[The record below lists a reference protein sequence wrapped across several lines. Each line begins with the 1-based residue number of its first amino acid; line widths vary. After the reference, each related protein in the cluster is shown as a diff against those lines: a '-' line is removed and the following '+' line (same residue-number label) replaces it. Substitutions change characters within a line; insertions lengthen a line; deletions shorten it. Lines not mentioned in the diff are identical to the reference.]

1 MEGIILVK
9 GKRVCLYS
17 IEQTPTNK
25 VEIERLVD
33 AVPPSGPLRIL
44 VADDF
49 PPFREALRQFFG
61 EFADLEIVGEATD
74 GHSAIEMTVRLGP
87 EVIVM
92 DVKMP
97 RVGGVEATRRI
108 KQVLPEV
115 HVVGISSQADTATE
129 AAMTTAGCSAFITK
143 EYAHTLPSVIAKLT
157 GRHVVDDASTGFV

>member
-1 MEGIILVK
+1 M
-9 GKRVCLYS
+9 
-17 IEQTPTNK
+17 
-25 VEIERLVD
+25 D
-33 AVPPSGPLRIL
+33 AVPPFEPLRVI

-61 EFADLEIVGEATD
+61 EFAALEIVGEAAD
-74 GHSAIEMTVRLGP
+74 GHSAIEMTLHLVP

-115 HVVGISSQADTATE
+115 HVVGISSQEDTVIKD
-129 AAMTTAGCSAFITK
+129 AMTTAGCSAFITK
-143 EYAHTLPSVIAKLT
+143 EYAHTLPAVIAKLT
-157 GRHVVDDASTGFV
+157 GRQVVNDAV